1 MYIIKVEKKCTE
13 VFRMLQRKIYNELI
27 NWKSKK
33 SQECLLVQGARQIG
47 KTFIIEKF
55 GKTNYS
61 SYIYLNFYKNPEYK
75 KIFDGSLDAEEIYK
89 KISLY
94 VNNVHFVSHD
104 TLIFLDE
111 IQDCPNARTALKFLA
126 IDDRY
131 DVIASGSLLGLHY
144 KEMASIPV
152 GYERTLEMY
161 SLDFEEFLWAV
172 GKSPEAITALKGYF
186 IKKEK
191 VDNGIHEQYMSLLRE
206 YLVVGGMPEVVN
218 VFLKTNNY
226 QEVYETQKKIM
237 ESYRED
243 IKHYAS
249 TTARQKISD
258 CYLSIP
264 RQLAKEYTKFQYKV
278 VSKEG
283 NARRYENCLN
293 WLVDAGMIKLCV
305 NVSTPQFPLVAYEK
319 PEQFKAY
326 VTDIGLLT
334 SLYGYQT
341 QVALLQDTLTGP
353 AKGGI
358 YENLVFDMLIKRGF
372 ILNYFKNENNTQEIE
387 FIFAKDN
394 HVIPIEVK
402 SKHGSTLS
410 LNNFIAMYKPPC
422 AYKLISGNIGVN
434 DEKITLPLY
443 MAMFL

>member
-1 MYIIKVEKKCTE
+1 
-13 VFRMLQRKIYNELI
+13 MLKRKIYDELLRWK
-27 NWKSKK
+27 NKKSK
-33 SQECLLVQGARQIG
+33 ECLLVQGARQIG
-47 KTFIIEKF
+47 KTFIIEKL
-55 GKTNYS
+55 GKDNYA
-61 SYIYLNFYKNPEYK
+61 SYIYLNFYKNPEHK
-75 KIFDGSLDAEEIYK
+75 EIFEGSLEPEEIYK

-94 VNNVHFVSHD
+94 VKDVHFVSGN

-152 GYERTLEMY
+152 GYERTMEMY
-161 SLDFEEFLWAV
+161 SLDFEEFLWAM
-172 GKSPEAITALKGYF
+172 GKTPEAIAVLKDYF
-186 IKKEK
+186 DKKEK
-191 VDNGIHEQYMSLLRE
+191 VDNGIHEHFLMLLRE
-206 YLVVGGMPEVVN
+206 YLAVGGMPEAVN
-218 VFLKTNNY
+218 VFLKTNNF
-226 QEVYETQKKIM
+226 QEVYQTQKKIL

-243 IKHYAS
+243 IKHYA
-249 TTARQKISD
+249 TPVTRQKISD

-278 VSKEG
+278 VSKDG
-283 NARRYENCLN
+283 SARRYENCLN
-293 WLVDAGMIKLCV
+293 WLVDAGMIKMCV

-319 PEQFKAY
+319 PDQFKVY

-334 SLYGYQT
+334 SLYGFETQT
-341 QVALLQDTLTGP
+341 ALIKDTLTGP

-372 ILNYFKNENNTQEIE
+372 SLNYFKNDKNTQEIE
-387 FIFAKDN
+387 FLFVKDGS
-394 HVIPIEVK
+394 VIPVEVK
-402 SKHGSTLS
+402 SKNGATLS
-410 LNNFIAMYKPPC
+410 LNNFIRDYAPPY
-422 AYKLISGNIGVN
+422 AYKLVSGNLGVS
-434 DEKITLPLY
+434 DTKITLPLY

>member
-1 MYIIKVEKKCTE
+1 
-13 VFRMLQRKIYNELI
+13 MLKRKIYDDLLD
-27 NWKSKK
+27 WKNKK
-33 SQECLLVQGARQIG
+33 SRECLLVQGARQIG
-47 KTFIIEKF
+47 KTFIIEEF
-55 GKTNYS
+55 GKKEYK
-61 SYIYLNFYKNPEYK
+61 SYVYLNFYRNPEHRQ
-75 KIFDGSLDAEEIYK
+75 IFDGSLEPEEIYK

-94 VNNVHFVSHD
+94 VKNVRFREKE

-131 DVIASGSLLGLHY
+131 DIIASGSMLGLHY

-152 GYERTLEMY
+152 GYERTMEMH
-161 SLDFEEFLWAV
+161 SLDFEEFLWAM
-172 GKSPEAITALKGYF
+172 GRSPSAISALRDFYEKR
-186 IKKEK
+186 EK
-191 VDNGIHEQYMSLLRE
+191 VEAGIHEQFMGLLRE

-218 VFLKTNNY
+218 TFLKANNY
-226 QEVYETQKKIM
+226 QEAHATQKKIM

-249 TTARQKISD
+249 TARRQKISD
-258 CYLSIP
+258 CYLSIS

-293 WLVDAGMIKLCV
+293 WLVDAGMIQLCV

-319 PEQFKAY
+319 PDQFKAY

-334 SLYGYQT
+334 SLYGYDT
-341 QVALLQDTLTGP
+341 QAALLKDTLTGP

-358 YENLVFDMLIKRGF
+358 YENLVFDMLTKRGLE
-372 ILNYFKNENNTQEIE
+372 LNYYKNDKNTQEIE
-387 FIFAKDN
+387 FLLVRDGA
-394 HVIPIEVK
+394 VIPIEVK
-402 SKHGSTLS
+402 SKRGATVS
-410 LNNFIAMYKPPC
+410 LNHFIDEFAPSY
-422 AYKLISGNIGVN
+422 AYKLVAGNVGVS
-434 DEKITLPLY
+434 DTKITLPLY

>member
-1 MYIIKVEKKCTE
+1 
-13 VFRMLQRKIYNELI
+13 MLKRKIYDRLLD
-27 NWKSKK
+27 WKSKK
-33 SQECLLVQGARQIG
+33 SRECLLVRGARQIG
-47 KTFIIEKF
+47 KTFIIEEF
-55 GKTNYS
+55 GKKQYK
-61 SYIYLNFYKNPEYK
+61 SYVYLNFYRNPEHK
-75 KIFDGSLDAEEIYK
+75 QIFQGSLEAEEIYK

-94 VNNVHFVSHD
+94 VKNVRFSEKE

-131 DVIASGSLLGLHY
+131 DVIASGSMLGLHS

-152 GYERTLEMY
+152 GYERTMEMH

-172 GKSPEAITALKGYF
+172 GWQPCAVEALRNFFEKR
-186 IKKEK
+186 EK
-191 VDNGIHEQYMSLLRE
+191 VEAGIHERFMALLRE

-218 VFLKTNNY
+218 TFLKTNNY
-226 QEVYETQKKIM
+226 QEAHTTQKKIM
-237 ESYRED
+237 ESYGED

-249 TTARQKISD
+249 TASRQKISD

-264 RQLAKEYTKFQYKV
+264 RQRAKEYTTFQYKV

-293 WLVDAGMIKLCV
+293 WLVDAGMIRLCL
-305 NVSTPQFPLVAYEK
+305 NVSTPQFPLVAYER
-319 PEQFKAY
+319 PDQFKAY

-334 SLYGYQT
+334 SLYGYDTQT
-341 QVALLQDTLTGP
+341 ALLKDTLTGP

-358 YENLVFDMLIKRGF
+358 YENLVFDMLTKKGYG
-372 ILNYFKNENNTQEIE
+372 LNYYKNDKNTQEIE
-387 FIFAKDN
+387 FLLVRDGA
-394 HVIPIEVK
+394 VIPVEVK
-402 SKHGSTLS
+402 SKRGATVS
-410 LNNFIAMYKPPC
+410 LNHFIEEFAPPY
-422 AYKLISGNIGVN
+422 AYKLTSGNLGVN
-434 DEKITLPLY
+434 DTKITLPLY

>member
-1 MYIIKVEKKCTE
+1 MV
-13 VFRMLQRKIYNELI
+13 R
-27 NWKSKK
+27 
-33 SQECLLVQGARQIG
+33 GARQIG
-47 KTFIIEKF
+47 KTFIIEDF
-55 GKTNYS
+55 GKKHYA
-61 SYIYLNFYKNPEYK
+61 SYIYLNFYQNPEHK
-75 KIFDGSLDAEEIYK
+75 KIFDGSLEAVEIYK

-94 VNNVHFVSHD
+94 VRNVSFIEGD

-172 GKSPEAITALKGYF
+172 GKAPDAITALHEYF
-186 IKKEK
+186 ERKEK
-191 VDNGIHEQYMSLLRE
+191 VDDGIHQQFMSLLRE

-218 VFLKTNNY
+218 TFLKTNNY
-226 QEVYETQKKIM
+226 QEVYATQKKIM

-249 TTARQKISD
+249 ATTRQKISD

-278 VSKEG
+278 VSREG

-319 PEQFKAY
+319 PEQFKVY

-334 SLYGYQT
+334 SLYGYETQT
-341 QVALLQDTLTGP
+341 ALLKDTLVGP

-358 YENLVFDMLIKRGF
+358 YENLVFDMLMKRGMT
-372 ILNYFKNENNTQEIE
+372 LNNFKNDKNTQEIE
-387 FIFAKDN
+387 FLFVQNGA
-394 HVIPIEVK
+394 VVPIEVK
-402 SKHGSTLS
+402 SKRGATVS
-410 LNNFIAMYKPPC
+410 LNTFITEYAPPY
-422 AYKLISGNIGVN
+422 AYKLVAGNMGVSGT
-434 DEKITLPLY
+434 KITMPLY
-443 MAMFL
+443 MAIFI

>member
-1 MYIIKVEKKCTE
+1 
-13 VFRMLQRKIYNELI
+13 MLKRKIYDELLRWK
-27 NWKSKK
+27 NKKSK
-33 SQECLLVQGARQIG
+33 ECLLVQGARQIG
-47 KTFIIEKF
+47 KTFIIEKL
-55 GKTNYS
+55 GKDNYA
-61 SYIYLNFYKNPEYK
+61 SYIYLNFYKNPEHK
-75 KIFDGSLDAEEIYK
+75 EIFEGSLEPEEIYK

-94 VNNVHFVSHD
+94 VKDVHFVSGN

-152 GYERTLEMY
+152 GYERTMEMY
-161 SLDFEEFLWAV
+161 SLDFEEFLWAM
-172 GKSPEAITALKGYF
+172 GKTPEAIAVLKDYF
-186 IKKEK
+186 DKKEK
-191 VDNGIHEQYMSLLRE
+191 VDNGIHEHFLMLLRE
-206 YLVVGGMPEVVN
+206 YLAVGGMPEAVN
-218 VFLKTNNY
+218 VFLKTNNF
-226 QEVYETQKKIM
+226 QEVYQTQKKIL

-243 IKHYAS
+243 IKHYAAPV
-249 TTARQKISD
+249 TRQKISD

-278 VSKEG
+278 VSKDG
-283 NARRYENCLN
+283 SARRYENCLN
-293 WLVDAGMIKLCV
+293 WLVDAGMIKMCV

-319 PEQFKAY
+319 PDQFKVY

-334 SLYGYQT
+334 SLYGFETQT
-341 QVALLQDTLTGP
+341 ALIKDTLTGP

-372 ILNYFKNENNTQEIE
+372 SLNYFKNDKNTQEIE
-387 FIFAKDN
+387 FLFVKDGS
-394 HVIPIEVK
+394 VITVEVK
-402 SKHGSTLS
+402 SKNGATLS
-410 LNNFIAMYKPPC
+410 LNNFIRDYAPPY
-422 AYKLISGNIGVN
+422 AYKLVSGNLGVS
-434 DEKITLPLY
+434 DTKITLPLY

>member
-1 MYIIKVEKKCTE
+1 
-13 VFRMLQRKIYNELI
+13 MLKRKIYDDLLQ
-27 NWKSKK
+27 WKNTKDS
-33 SQECLLVQGARQIG
+33 ECLLVKGARQIG

-55 GKTNYS
+55 GTEQYS

-75 KIFDGSLDAEEIYK
+75 AIFDGSLEADQIYQ

-94 VNNVHFVSHD
+94 VNNVIYKEHD

-126 IDDRY
+126 IDNRY
-131 DVIASGSLLGLHY
+131 DIIASGSLLGLHY

-152 GYERTLEMY
+152 GYERTMEMY
-161 SLDFEEFLWAV
+161 SLDFEEFLWAM
-172 GKSPEAITALKGYF
+172 GKNEQAIAALRDLYER
-186 IKKEK
+186 KEK
-191 VDNGIHEQYMSLLRE
+191 IDHTVHEHYMALVRN

-218 VFLKTNNY
+218 IFLKKNNY
-226 QEVYETQKKIM
+226 QDVYATQKKIM

-249 TTARQKISD
+249 APIRQKISD

-293 WLVDAGMIKLCV
+293 WLVDAGMIQLCV
-305 NVSTPQFPLVAYEK
+305 NVSTPQFPLIAYEK
-319 PEQFKAY
+319 PDQFKVY

-334 SLYGYQT
+334 SLYGYDT
-341 QVALLQDTLTGP
+341 QVALLKDTLTGP

-358 YENLVFDMLIKRGF
+358 YENLVFDMLHKRGRA
-372 ILNYFKNENNTQEIE
+372 LNYFKNDKNTQEIE
-387 FIFAKDN
+387 FVFAKDGC
-394 HVIPIEVK
+394 VIPIEVK
-402 SKHGSTLS
+402 AKNGATVS
-410 LNNFIAMYKPPC
+410 LNHFISEYAPPY
-422 AYKLISGNIGVN
+422 AYKLIAGNLGVQ
-434 DEKITLPLY
+434 DTKITLPLY
-443 MAMFL
+443 MTMFI

>member
-1 MYIIKVEKKCTE
+1 
-13 VFRMLQRKIYNELI
+13 MLRRKIYHALLE
-27 NWKSKK
+27 WKKTK
-33 SQECLLVQGARQIG
+33 RAECLLVKGARQIG

-55 GKTNYS
+55 GKEQYVG
-61 SYIYLNFYKNPEYK
+61 YIYINFYKNPEHK
-75 KIFDGSLDAEEIYK
+75 AIFDGSLEAEAIYK

-94 VNNVHFVSHD
+94 VKDVRFVPGD

-152 GYERTLEMY
+152 GYERTMEMF
-161 SLDFEEFLWAV
+161 SLDFEEFLWAM
-172 GKSPEAITALKGYF
+172 GKGEEAVSVLKSYF
-186 IKKEK
+186 ERREK
-191 VDNGIHEQYMSLLRE
+191 VDPGVHEQFMGLLRE
-206 YLVVGGMPEVVN
+206 YLTVGGMPEAVN
-218 VFLKTNNY
+218 TFLRTNNY
-226 QEVYETQKKIM
+226 QEVYATQKKIM

-249 TTARQKISD
+249 VPMRQKIED
-258 CYLSIP
+258 CYRSIP

-278 VSKEG
+278 VSREG

-293 WLVDAGMIKLCV
+293 WLVDAGMIAMCV

-319 PEQFKAY
+319 PDQFKVY

-334 SLYGYQT
+334 SLYGYET
-341 QVALLQDTLTGP
+341 QATLLKDTLTGP

-358 YENLVFDMLIKRGF
+358 YENLVFDMLVKRGVS
-372 ILNYFKNENNTQEIE
+372 LNYYKNDRNTQEIE
-387 FIFAKDN
+387 FLYVREGN
-394 HVIPIEVK
+394 VVPVEVK
-402 SKHGSTLS
+402 SKNGATIS
-410 LNNFIAMYKPPC
+410 LNRFLAEYDPPC
-422 AYKLISGNIGVN
+422 AYKLVSGNLGVSGA
-434 DEKITLPLY
+434 KVTLPLY

>member
-1 MYIIKVEKKCTE
+1 
-13 VFRMLQRKIYNELI
+13 MLKRKIYDELLRWK
-27 NWKSKK
+27 NKKSK
-33 SQECLLVQGARQIG
+33 ECLLVQGARQIG
-47 KTFIIEKF
+47 KTFIIEKL
-55 GKTNYS
+55 GKDNYA
-61 SYIYLNFYKNPEYK
+61 SYIYLNFYKNPEHK
-75 KIFDGSLDAEEIYK
+75 EIFEGSLEPEEIYK

-94 VNNVHFVSHD
+94 VKDVHFVSGN

-152 GYERTLEMY
+152 GYERTMEMY
-161 SLDFEEFLWAV
+161 SLDFEEFLWAM
-172 GKSPEAITALKGYF
+172 GKTPEAIAVLKDYF
-186 IKKEK
+186 DKKEK
-191 VDNGIHEQYMSLLRE
+191 VDNGIHEHFLMLLRE
-206 YLVVGGMPEVVN
+206 YLAVGGMPEAVN
-218 VFLKTNNY
+218 VFLKTNNF
-226 QEVYETQKKIM
+226 QEVYQTQKKIL

-243 IKHYAS
+243 IKHYAAPV
-249 TTARQKISD
+249 TRQKISD

-278 VSKEG
+278 VSKDG
-283 NARRYENCLN
+283 SARRYENCLN
-293 WLVDAGMIKLCV
+293 WLVDAGMIKMCV

-319 PEQFKAY
+319 PDQFKVY

-334 SLYGYQT
+334 SLYGFETQT
-341 QVALLQDTLTGP
+341 ALIKDTLTGP

-372 ILNYFKNENNTQEIE
+372 SLNYFKNDKNTQEIE
-387 FIFAKDN
+387 FLFVKDGS
-394 HVIPIEVK
+394 VIPVEVK
-402 SKHGSTLS
+402 SKNGATLS
-410 LNNFIAMYKPPC
+410 LNNFIRDYAPPY
-422 AYKLISGNIGVN
+422 AYKLVSGNLGVS
-434 DEKITLPLY
+434 DTKITLPLY

>member
-1 MYIIKVEKKCTE
+1 
-13 VFRMLQRKIYNELI
+13 MLKRKIYDELLKWK
-27 NWKSKK
+27 NKKSK
-33 SQECLLVQGARQIG
+33 ECLLVQGARQIG

-55 GKTNYS
+55 GRDNYT
-61 SYIYLNFYKNPEYK
+61 SYIYLNFYKNPEHK
-75 KIFDGSLDAEEIYK
+75 EIFEGSLEPEEIYK

-94 VNNVHFVSHD
+94 VKDVRFVPGD

-126 IDDRY
+126 IDDQY
-131 DVIASGSLLGLHY
+131 DVISSGSLLGLHY

-152 GYERTLEMY
+152 GYERTMEMY

-172 GKSPEAITALKGYF
+172 GKTPEAIAALKEYF
-186 IKKEK
+186 DKKEK
-191 VDNGIHEQYMSLLRE
+191 VENGIHEQFLTLLRE
-206 YLVVGGMPEVVN
+206 YLVVGGMPETVN
-218 VFLKTNNY
+218 VFLKTNNF

-243 IKHYAS
+243 IKHYA
-249 TTARQKISD
+249 APVIRQKISD

-283 NARRYENCLN
+283 SARRYENCLN
-293 WLVDAGMIKLCV
+293 WLVDAGMVKMCV

-319 PEQFKAY
+319 PDQFKVY

-334 SLYGYQT
+334 SLYGFET
-341 QVALLQDTLTGP
+341 QVALLKDTLTGP

-372 ILNYFKNENNTQEIE
+372 SLNYFKNDKNTQEIE
-387 FIFAKDN
+387 FLFAKDGS
-394 HVIPIEVK
+394 VIPVEVK
-402 SKHGSTLS
+402 SKNGATVS
-410 LNNFIAMYKPPC
+410 LNNFIIDYAPPY
-422 AYKLISGNIGVN
+422 AYKLVSGNLGVS
-434 DEKITLPLY
+434 DTKITVPLY
-443 MAMFL
+443 MTMFL

>member
-1 MYIIKVEKKCTE
+1 
-13 VFRMLQRKIYNELI
+13 MLTRKIYDVLLK
-27 NWKSKK
+27 WKSKK
-33 SQECLLVQGARQIG
+33 SQECLLVRGARQIG
-47 KTFIIEKF
+47 KTFIIEQF
-55 GKTNYS
+55 GKNHYA
-61 SYIYLNFYKNPEYK
+61 SYVYLNFYRNPEHK
-75 KIFDGSLDAEEIYK
+75 EVFEGSLDAKEIYK

-94 VNNVHFVSHD
+94 VNDVHFIPND

-126 IDDRY
+126 IDDQY

-152 GYERTLEMY
+152 GYEKTMEMF

-172 GKSPEAITALKGYF
+172 GKTPQTVSALKSYF
-186 IKKEK
+186 EKREK
-191 VDNGIHEQYMSLLRE
+191 VEHGIHEQFMSLLRE

-218 VFLKTNNY
+218 IFLKSNNY
-226 QEVYETQKKIM
+226 QETYETQKKIM
-237 ESYRED
+237 ESYQED
-243 IKHYAS
+243 IKRYA
-249 TTARQKISD
+249 TTAVRQKISD

-278 VSKEG
+278 VSKAG

-293 WLVDAGMIKLCV
+293 WLVDAGMIKMCV

-319 PEQFKAY
+319 PDQFKVY

-334 SLYGYQT
+334 SLYGYET
-341 QVALLQDTLTGP
+341 QAALLKDTLTGP

-372 ILNYFKNENNTQEIE
+372 VLNYYKNDKNTQEIE
-387 FIFAKDN
+387 FIYAKDGS
-394 HVIPIEVK
+394 VIPIEVK
-402 SKHGSTLS
+402 SKNGATVS
-410 LNNFIAMYKPPC
+410 LNNFISDYEPPY
-422 AYKLISGNIGVN
+422 AYKLISGNLGVN
-434 DEKITLPLY
+434 GTKITLPLY
-443 MAMFL
+443 MTIFL